1 MSHARTQIRAALVS
15 RLTGLATTG
24 ANVFAHRYHDFADSE
39 LPGLRVFPEDEAVL
53 DPFAIH
59 RSARQVTLTVE
70 CCTKHLTT
78 VENSLDQIALE
89 VETAVATDQTL
100 GNLVR
105 GGCKYAGIGEFRVDD
120 GAEKPVGVWPMRFVV
135 DYDVNPSAPQT
146 IL

>member
-24 ANVFAHRYHDFADSE
+24 ANVFGHRYHKFADSE

-53 DPFAIH
+53 DPTSIK
-59 RSARQVTLTVE
+59 RSARQLPMTVE

-89 VETAVATDQTL
+89 VEIAVAADQTL
-100 GNLVR
+100 GNLIR
-105 GGCKYAGIGEFRVDD
+105 GGCKYAGIGEFRVDN
-120 GAEKPVGVWPMRFVV
+120 GLEKPFGVWPMRFLV
-135 DYDVNPSAPQT
+135 DYDVNPADPAT